1 MTNKTTPDSTIAGG
15 IRVKIVDA
23 ICFELGANCNIKQ
36 IIAIESLL
44 QQTLDDCLPKEYPNP
59 DKKYLETGDWDA
71 LTAQRAFTEAIDQAR
86 ANLANKF
93 KEK

>member
-44 QQTLDDCLPKEYPNP
+44 QQTLDDCLPDKQDIEYGA
-59 DKKYLETGDWDA
+59 DKYDWEA
-71 LTAQRAFTEAIDQAR
+71 GYNEAIDQAR
-86 ANLANKF
+86 TNLANKF